1 MLRRSCVLVASIER
15 RVSAHFFPSSFP
27 TSFPSGCSPV
37 LNRNNNNHASKWN
50 VRTFSSFRSCLSENS
65 SNKTSNRRAKK
76 APTTASQTSN
86 RFHPCLDRFFFS
98 TMRVYL
104 LADSYS
110 SLVDRWPAYRR
121 RSPRLTQRNGRGQGI
136 TLDPEKERWRDIYPS
151 NAVTTTPLLLRSMD
165 RE

>member
-1 MLRRSCVLVASIER
+1 MPICRINTYVIEWIVLRRSCVLVASIER

-86 RFHPCLDRFFFS
+86 RFHPCLDRFFFLRCVF
-98 TMRVYL
+98 T
-104 LADSYS
+104 S
-110 SLVDRWPAYRR
+110 SRIRIPHWSIVGRLIGVARLVW
-121 RSPRLTQRNGRGQGI
+121 RNETG
-136 TLDPEKERWRDIYPS
+136 EVK
-151 NAVTTTPLLLRSMD
+151 A
-165 RE
+165 